1 MRTTHEGQIMKLFK
15 TLPLILAMLLAFTA
29 NSMALDDTAEE
40 IDNDSNEALMVFYK
54 EVNGGKK
61 FLDNAKGYVVFP
73 EVTEGGFFLGGK
85 YGEGAL
91 RVNGVTEGYYSI
103 TSASM
108 GMQMGMQ
115 QYSLIIAFTSDQALK
130 TFMRD
135 DDWETEVDVNI
146 AVAEYNAEEE
156 ADDVDFGSNMVGFVF
171 DSKGMMGNFSFEG
184 TKFERITPDKD

>member
-1 MRTTHEGQIMKLFK
+1 MKLLK
-15 TLPLILAMLLAFTA
+15 TIPLLLAILLAFTTI
-29 NSMALDDTAEE
+29 SMAEDTAQE
-40 IDNDSNEALMVFYK
+40 IDNDANEALMVFYK

-73 EVTEGGFFLGGK
+73 DVKEAGFFIGGK

-91 RVNGVTEGYYSI
+91 RVNGVSKGYYSI

-108 GMQMGMQ
+108 GMQMGAQ
-115 QYSLIIAFTSDQALK
+115 QYSLIIALTTDEALK

-135 DDWETEVDVNI
+135 DDWETELDVNI

-184 TKFERITPDKD
+184 TRFERITPDLD

>member
-1 MRTTHEGQIMKLFK
+1 MKLLK
-15 TLPLILAMLLAFTA
+15 TISLLLAILLAFSTLSVA
-29 NSMALDDTAEE
+29 EDTAEE

-54 EVNGGKK
+54 EVKGGKK

-91 RVNGVTEGYYSI
+91 RVNGVTTGYYSI

-108 GMQMGMQ
+108 GMQMGLQ
-115 QYSLIIAFTSDQALK
+115 QYSLIIAFTSDDALR

-146 AVAEYNAEEE
+146 AVADYNAEEE
-156 ADDVDFGSNMVGFVF
+156 ADDVDFGSNMVGFIF
-171 DSKGMMGNFSFEG
+171 DSEGMMGNFSFEG

>member
-1 MRTTHEGQIMKLFK
+1 MKLLK
-15 TLPLILAMLLAFTA
+15 TISLLLAMLLAFTTISIA
-29 NSMALDDTAEE
+29 EDTAEE
-40 IDNDSNEALMVFYK
+40 IDNDANEALMVFYK

-61 FLDNAKGYVVFP
+61 FLDNAKGYIVFP
-73 EVTEGGFFLGGK
+73 DVKEAGFFVGGR

-91 RVNGVTEGYYSI
+91 RVNGVTKGYYSI

-108 GMQMGMQ
+108 GMQMGAQ
-115 QYSLIIAFTSDQALK
+115 QYSLIIALTTDQALK

-135 DDWETEVDVNI
+135 DDWETEIDVNI
-146 AVAEYNAEEE
+146 ALAEYNAEEE

-184 TKFERITPDKD
+184 TKFERITPDLD

>member
-1 MRTTHEGQIMKLFK
+1 MKLLK
-15 TLPLILAMLLAFTA
+15 TIPLLLAMLLAFSTISLA
-29 NSMALDDTAEE
+29 EDTAEE

-61 FLDNAKGYVVFP
+61 FLDNAKGYVIFP
-73 EVTEGGFFLGGK
+73 DVKEAGFFLGGR

-91 RVNGVTEGYYSI
+91 RVNGVTKGYYSI

-108 GMQMGMQ
+108 GFQMGAQ
-115 QYSLIIAFTSDQALK
+115 QYSLVIALTTDEALK

-135 DDWETEVDVNI
+135 DDWETELDVNI

-156 ADDVDFGSNMVGFVF
+156 ADDVDFGSNMVGFIF
-171 DSKGMMGNFSFEG
+171 DSEGMMGNFSFEG
-184 TKFERITPDKD
+184 TRFERITPDID

>member
-1 MRTTHEGQIMKLFK
+1 MKLLK
-15 TLPLILAMLLAFTA
+15 TIPLLLAMLLAFSSISLA
-29 NSMALDDTAEE
+29 EDTAEE

-61 FLDNAKGYVVFP
+61 FLDNAKGYIVFP
-73 EVTEGGFFLGGK
+73 DVKEAGFFVGGK

-91 RVNGVTEGYYSI
+91 RVNGVTKGYYSI

-108 GMQMGMQ
+108 GFQMGAQ
-115 QYSLIIAFTSDQALK
+115 QYSLVIAFTTDHALK

-135 DDWETEVDVNI
+135 DDWETEIDVNI
-146 AVAEYNAEEE
+146 ALAEYNAEEE

-171 DSKGMMGNFSFEG
+171 DSEGMMGNFSFEG
-184 TKFERITPDKD
+184 TRFERITPDID

>member
-1 MRTTHEGQIMKLFK
+1 MKLLK
-15 TLPLILAMLLAFTA
+15 TISLLLAMLLAFTTI
-29 NSMALDDTAEE
+29 SMAEDTAEE
-40 IDNDSNEALMVFYK
+40 IDNDANEALIVFYK

-73 EVTEGGFFLGGK
+73 DVKEAGFFIGGK

-91 RVNGVTEGYYSI
+91 RVNGETRGYYSI

-108 GMQMGMQ
+108 GFQMGAQ
-115 QYSLIIAFTSDQALK
+115 QYSLIIAFTTDQALK

-135 DDWETEVDVNI
+135 DDWETEIDVNI
-146 AVAEYNAEEE
+146 ALAEYNAEEE

-171 DSKGMMGNFSFEG
+171 DSEGAMGNFSFEG
-184 TKFERITPDKD
+184 TIFESITPDIY

>member
-1 MRTTHEGQIMKLFK
+1 MKLLK
-15 TLPLILAMLLAFTA
+15 TISLLLAMLFAFSTLSLAE
-29 NSMALDDTAEE
+29 DTAEE

-73 EVTEGGFFLGGK
+73 DVKEAGFFVGGK

-91 RVNGVTEGYYSI
+91 RVNGVTKGYYSI
-103 TSASM
+103 TSASV
-108 GMQMGMQ
+108 GFQMGAQ
-115 QYSLIIAFTSDQALK
+115 QYSLIIALTTDSALK

-135 DDWETEVDVNI
+135 DDWESELDVNI
-146 AVAEYNAEEE
+146 ALAEYNAEEE

-184 TKFERITPDKD
+184 TRFERITPDLD

>member
-1 MRTTHEGQIMKLFK
+1 MKLLK
-15 TLPLILAMLLAFTA
+15 TIPLLLAMLLAFSTLSLA
-29 NSMALDDTAEE
+29 EDTAEE

-73 EVTEGGFFLGGK
+73 DVKEAGFFVGGK

-91 RVNGVTEGYYSI
+91 RVNGETAGYYSI

-108 GMQMGMQ
+108 GFQMGAQ
-115 QYSLIIAFTSDQALK
+115 QYSLIIAFTTDQALRI
-130 TFMRD
+130 FMRD
-135 DDWETEVDVNI
+135 DDWETELDLNI
-146 AVAEYNAEEE
+146 ALAEYNAEEE

-171 DSKGMMGNFSFEG
+171 DSEGMMGNFSFEG
-184 TKFERITPDKD
+184 TRFERITPDID

>member
-1 MRTTHEGQIMKLFK
+1 MKLLK
-15 TLPLILAMLLAFTA
+15 TIPLLLAMLLAFSSISLA
-29 NSMALDDTAEE
+29 EDTAEE

-61 FLDNAKGYVVFP
+61 FLDNAKGYVIFP
-73 EVTEGGFFLGGK
+73 DVKEAGFFLGGK

-91 RVNGVTEGYYSI
+91 RVNGVTKGYYSI

-115 QYSLIIAFTSDQALK
+115 QYSLVIAFTTDHALK

-135 DDWETEVDVNI
+135 DDWETEIDVNI
-146 AVAEYNAEEE
+146 ALAEYNAEEE

-171 DSKGMMGNFSFEG
+171 DSEGMMGNFSFEG
-184 TKFERITPDKD
+184 TRFERITPDID

>member
-1 MRTTHEGQIMKLFK
+1 MKLLK
-15 TLPLILAMLLAFTA
+15 TISLVLAMLLAFTM

-54 EVNGGKK
+54 EVKGGKK

-91 RVNGVTEGYYSI
+91 RVNGVTAGYYSI

-135 DDWETEVDVNI
+135 DDWETEIDVNI
-146 AVAEYNAEEE
+146 AMAEYNAEEE

-184 TKFERITPDKD
+184 TKFESITPDKD

>member
-1 MRTTHEGQIMKLFK
+1 MKLLK
-15 TLPLILAMLLAFTA
+15 TISLLLAMLLAFSTISLA
-29 NSMALDDTAEE
+29 EDTAEE

-61 FLDNAKGYVVFP
+61 FLDNEKGYVVFP
-73 EVTEGGFFLGGK
+73 DVKEAGFFLGGK

-91 RVNGVTEGYYSI
+91 RVNGVTKGYYSI

-108 GMQMGMQ
+108 GMQMGAQ
-115 QYSLIIAFTSDQALK
+115 QYSLVIAFTTDHALK

-135 DDWETEVDVNI
+135 DDWETEIDVNI
-146 AVAEYNAEEE
+146 ALAEYNAEEE

-171 DSKGMMGNFSFEG
+171 DSEGMMGNFSFEG
-184 TKFERITPDKD
+184 TRFERITPDID

>member
-1 MRTTHEGQIMKLFK
+1 MKLLK
-15 TLPLILAMLLAFTA
+15 TISLLLAILLAFSTLSVA
-29 NSMALDDTAEE
+29 EDTAEE
-40 IDNDSNEALMVFYK
+40 IDNDANEALMVFYK

-61 FLDNAKGYVVFP
+61 FLDNAKGYVIFP
-73 EVTEGGFFLGGK
+73 DVKEAGFFLGGK

-91 RVNGVTEGYYSI
+91 RVNGVTKGYYSI

-108 GMQMGMQ
+108 GMQMGAQ
-115 QYSLIIAFTSDQALK
+115 QYSLIIAFTTDQALK

-135 DDWETEVDVNI
+135 DDWETEIDVNI
-146 AVAEYNAEEE
+146 ALAEYNAEEE

>member
-1 MRTTHEGQIMKLFK
+1 MKLLK
-15 TLPLILAMLLAFTA
+15 TISLLLAMLLAFSTISLA
-29 NSMALDDTAEE
+29 EDTAEE

-73 EVTEGGFFLGGK
+73 DVKEAGFFIGGK

-91 RVNGVTEGYYSI
+91 RVNGVTKGYYSI

-108 GMQMGMQ
+108 GMQMGAQ
-115 QYSLIIAFTSDQALK
+115 QYSLIIAFTTDHALK

-135 DDWETEVDVNI
+135 DDWETEIDVNI
-146 AVAEYNAEEE
+146 ALAEYNAEEE

-171 DSKGMMGNFSFEG
+171 DSEGMMGNFSFEG
-184 TKFERITPDKD
+184 TRFERITPDID

>member
-1 MRTTHEGQIMKLFK
+1 MRTTPEGQIMKLLK
-15 TLPLILAMLLAFTA
+15 TLPLVLAMLLAFTA

-54 EVNGGKK
+54 EVKGGKK

-108 GMQMGMQ
+108 GMQMGVQ
-115 QYSLIIAFTSDQALK
+115 QYSLIIAFTTDQALK